1 MTKERAK
8 ARKRKRLED
17 KPASPKTPKWGLPVL
32 IFGLM
37 LVVMGVLRIAQK
49 GSAFA
54 WPDVAFVVL
63 FAAFMAVLAY
73 FRPKLFNS

>member
-37 LVVMGVLRIAQK
+37 LVVMSVLRIAQ
-49 GSAFA
+49 
-54 WPDVAFVVL
+54 
-63 FAAFMAVLAY
+63 
-73 FRPKLFNS
+73 